1 MDIITVTEKDDRFEV
16 SAAVHVLGRDVLVV
30 LAGGALHIGAVGIGQ
45 PRASLKYEGK
55 ISSTGSVFTIL
66 GHKEDVIAKSMSEEL
81 AKSLNRTAVV
91 VAGIHWDKLTAEELD
106 RIINICSRITE
117 KIIVEITGREQNN
130 TPPI

>member
-1 MDIITVTEKDDRFEV
+1 MDIITITEKDDRFEV
-16 SAAVHVLGRDVLVV
+16 NAAVHVLGRDILVV

-81 AKSLNRTAVV
+81 AKN
-91 VAGIHWDKLTAEELD
+91 LD
-106 RIINICSRITE
+106 RTPLSLP
-117 KIIVEITGREQNN
+117 VYTG
-130 TPPI
+130 ID

>member
-1 MDIITVTEKDDRFEV
+1 MDIITIKEKDDRFEV

-81 AKSLNRTAVV
+81 AKNLNRTTVV
-91 VAGIHWDKLTAEELD
+91 VAGIHWDGLTTEELN
-106 RIINICSRITE
+106 RIVNICSRITE
-117 KIIVEITGREQNN
+117 KIIAEITAAKQTKTLPR
-130 TPPI
+130 

>member
-1 MDIITVTEKDDRFEV
+1 MDIITITEKDDRFEV
-16 SAAVHVLGRDVLVV
+16 NAAVHVLGRDILVV

-81 AKSLNRTAVV
+81 AKNLNRTAVV
-91 VAGIHWDKLTAEELD
+91 VAGIHWDRLTTEELD
-106 RIINICSRITE
+106 RIVNICSRITE
-117 KIIVEITGREQNN
+117 KIIVEITGREQNK
-130 TPPI
+130 TSPR

>member
-1 MDIITVTEKDDRFEV
+1 MDIITITEKDDRFEV
-16 SAAVHVLGRDVLVV
+16 NAAVHVLGRDILVV

-81 AKSLNRTAVV
+81 SKNLNRTAVV
-91 VAGIHWDKLTAEELD
+91 VAGIHWDRLTTEELD
-106 RIINICSRITE
+106 RIVNICSRITE
-117 KIIVEITGREQNN
+117 KIIVEITGREQNK
-130 TPPI
+130 TSPR